1 MGTGMKEESVGG
13 GERGERQHLIF
24 PPDVEVKGDVRFDL
38 QFVLLRWLKYT
49 VVCAVIVFEQLAV

>member
-1 MGTGMKEESVGG
+1 MGG